1 MHLLLQQDLNRNEID
16 AAEVMLKDFCS
27 LLPELYGEVNCTIN
41 VHLLLHLTHYVRLWG
56 PLWTH
61 SAFGFENKNGI
72 KNLSHSKYQVF
83 NQIIFNVKVEQTL

>member
-27 LLPELYGEVNCTIN
+27 LLPELYGEANCTIN
-41 VHLLLHLTHYVRLWG
+41 AHLLLHLTHYVRLCG

-72 KNLSHSKYQVF
+72 VKNLSHSF
-83 NQIIFNVKVEQTL
+83 